1 MMKISN
7 GTADFEKIRM
17 DGAIYV
23 DKTDLVYD
31 LTHESQYV
39 FLSRPR
45 RFGKSL
51 LCSTLQYYFEGQ
63 KELFKGLRIADMEDE
78 WKQYPDST
86 EWGIGWIPFVFKND
100 DIESYIVEECD
111 VSNSWI
117 YFRIKNI
124 VTGNVIESMY
134 EYSK

>member
-1 MMKISN
+1 MK
-7 GTADFEKIRM
+7 
-17 DGAIYV
+17 
-23 DKTDLVYD
+23 KTKCY
-31 LTHESQYV
+31 
-39 FLSRPR
+39 
-45 RFGKSL
+45 
-51 LCSTLQYYFEGQ
+51 
-63 KELFKGLRIADMEDE
+63 I
-78 WKQYPDST
+78 
-86 EWGIGWIPFVFKND
+86 VFKND